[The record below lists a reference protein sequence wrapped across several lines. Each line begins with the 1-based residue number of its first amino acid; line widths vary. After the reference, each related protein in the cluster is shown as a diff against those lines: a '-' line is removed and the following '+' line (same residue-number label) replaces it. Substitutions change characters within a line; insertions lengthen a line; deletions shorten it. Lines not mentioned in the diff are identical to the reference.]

1 MGPNSITTQGT
12 QARFLHVLLVSFAIA
27 LPLAQ
32 ELVPVI
38 LVGILVLAVWNF
50 VKGDRQLHHWDIRS
64 PYPWMILIYA
74 FHLLGLFWTTN
85 MDFAGL
91 DLGIKAP
98 LLVFPALVLLGTK
111 VKDQRFVMRA
121 FVISNAVAVGLCL
134 FEAGYNSMVYAL
146 GVYPDPLSNYTLT
159 VPFFASNFALFL
171 HPTYMAMYSTVGLVL
186 LSLEVV
192 RAGWARTWVVLLGI
206 ALMIGV
212 VLSASKAGW
221 SVLLLLFILLA
232 VSRSHGEHVRRWARI
247 AIGVSLVVGVMLF
260 IGTEFVRER
269 IMQVVFAV
277 SGAQSDMAN
286 SSNDR
291 LQIWDAALTLIREHP
306 VLGAGT
312 GDVKDV
318 LLDQYAAKGYSEPL
332 EKQLNAHD
340 QFLNTGVALGVG
352 ASILLLV
359 MLLLPMFTAQRAGRW
374 VPAIF
379 LLITFL
385 NWTVESMLE
394 VQAGVMFFAF
404 FTWLFWEPTAV
415 PAERRTL

>member
-1 MGPNSITTQGT
+1 MAPIKMATQGT
-12 QARFLHVLLVSFAIA
+12 QARFFHAMLVSFAVA
-27 LPLAQ
+27 LPLAH

-38 LVGILVLAVWNF
+38 LVGMLLLASWNF
-50 VKGDRQLHHWDIRS
+50 LKGDRQLHHWDIRS
-64 PYPWMILIYA
+64 PYPWMVFLYA

-98 LLVFPALVLLGTK
+98 LLVFPLLVLLGTK
-111 VKDQRFVMRA
+111 IQDQRSVLRA
-121 FVISNAVAVGLCL
+121 FVIANSVAVGFCL
-134 FEAGYNSMVYAL
+134 FEAGYNAMAYVMEQ
-146 GVYPDPLSNYTLT
+146 YPDPLSNYTLT
-159 VPFFASNFALFL
+159 VPFFASNFAQFL
-171 HPTYMAMYSTVGLVL
+171 HPTYMAMYCTMGLVL
-186 LSLEVV
+186 LSLQVV
-192 RAGWARTWVVLLGI
+192 RAGWARKWTVLLGMT
-206 ALMIGV
+206 LVVGV

-221 SVLLLLFILLA
+221 SLLVLLFLLLA
-232 VSRSHGEHVRRWARI
+232 VSRAHGEQVRRWARI
-247 AIGVSLVVGVMLF
+247 AVGVSLVVGGVLF

-277 SGAQSDMAN
+277 SGPRSDVAN

-291 LQIWDAALTLIREHP
+291 LQVWDAALSLIRENP

-318 LLDQYAAKGYSEPL
+318 LLEQYASKGYSEPL
-332 EKQLNAHD
+332 AKKLNTHD

-379 LLITFL
+379 LLMTFL

-404 FTWLFWEPTAV
+404 FTWLLWDRTAV
-415 PAERRTL
+415 PDERRTL

>member
-1 MGPNSITTQGT
+1 M
-12 QARFLHVLLVSFAIA
+12 
-27 LPLAQ
+27 
-32 ELVPVI
+32 
-38 LVGILVLAVWNF
+38 
-50 VKGDRQLHHWDIRS
+50 
-64 PYPWMILIYA
+64 
-74 FHLLGLFWTTN
+74 
-85 MDFAGL
+85 
-91 DLGIKAP
+91 
-98 LLVFPALVLLGTK
+98 
-111 VKDQRFVMRA
+111 
-121 FVISNAVAVGLCL
+121 
-134 FEAGYNSMVYAL
+134 
-146 GVYPDPLSNYTLT
+146 
-159 VPFFASNFALFL
+159 
-171 HPTYMAMYSTVGLVL
+171 
-186 LSLEVV
+186 
-192 RAGWARTWVVLLGI
+192 
-206 ALMIGV
+206 

-221 SVLLLLFILLA
+221 FVLVLLFILLA

-247 AIGVSLVVGVMLF
+247 AIVVSLVLGGMLF

-269 IMQVVFAV
+269 IMQVVHAV
-277 SGAQSDMAN
+277 SGSRSDVAN

-291 LQIWDAALTLIREHP
+291 LQVWDAALTLIREHP

-318 LLDQYAAKGYSEPL
+318 LLDQYAAKGYLEPL